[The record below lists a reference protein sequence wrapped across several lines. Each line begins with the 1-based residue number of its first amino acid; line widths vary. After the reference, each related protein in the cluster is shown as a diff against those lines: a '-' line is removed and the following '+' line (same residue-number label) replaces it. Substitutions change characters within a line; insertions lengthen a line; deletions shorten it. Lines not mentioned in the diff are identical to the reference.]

1 MNMLQKEDILH
12 LTNNGESVFRHYIK
26 HNWREGVNFK
36 NPFYNDT
43 NPSFNIYRDRT
54 SGTYRM
60 KDGGEDKYAGDCF
73 DLVGFVYNINS
84 KSRAGFVEIM
94 RLINRDL
101 ALGLSDS
108 MENHESRQLTQS
120 MQNFAITPQHHE
132 EATKVVESR
141 PYKATTQPF
150 RESEMAYWSK
160 YGIDKKTLE
169 RYNVVSIAEFTS
181 ISKKGSPYRYRS
193 TTNEPIFGYKG
204 EGYVKIYRPHSKAP
218 RYLFGGEQNKP
229 YCFGF
234 SQLPTKGDV
243 VFITGGEKDVLSL
256 AARGFYAITFNSET
270 SGISGEIIEIL
281 YHRFKHLIVLFDMDK
296 AGIDSSVSL
305 VAQYKK
311 YKLHRIELPLS
322 GEQSEKDVSDYF
334 RIGYT
339 RRDLINLFV
348 VILDKM
354 YGSSMR
360 KLSSCEVDY
369 GSPFENVEP
378 TISLADVP
386 IGTGGNLLGITGGE
400 GTGKSCYVAAL
411 LSGAICSEESDIDTL
426 GTNILVNK
434 THKAV
439 LLYDT
444 EQSKRQ
450 LKKNTINITRRAK
463 LAKRPDEFKSFSL
476 TSLNRKE
483 RMKLIIDSMDHY
495 HFEFD
500 GIHLV
505 VIDGIADLVSCAND
519 EIESIAIV
527 DELYDLATI
536 YNTCIAIVLHFVPNG
551 IKLRG
556 HLGSE
561 VQRKAAAI
569 LSIEKDKD
577 PAISIVKALKVRDGS
592 PLDAPLVQF
601 SWNKELAM
609 HSYLGVK
616 SDKSH
621 TQRKRHDFGKITQR
635 LVVGSTE
642 YTHTQLCGVIQQV
655 TGLSERTAA
664 DYIKEMVNEGIITK
678 NITTKIYSLNYDN
691 QR

>member
-1 MNMLQKEDILH
+1 MLKRETVLR
-12 LTNNGESVFRHYIK
+12 LTNNGEDVFRHYIK

-43 NPSFNIYRDRT
+43 NPSFNIFRDRT

-60 KDGGEDKYAGDCF
+60 KDGGEEKYSGDCF
-73 DLVGFVYNINS
+73 DLVGFVYNLDSN
-84 KSRAGFVEIM
+84 KRNDFVEIM

-108 MENHESRQLTQS
+108 LDEQENTQLTRSVQS
-120 MQNFAITPQHHE
+120 FAITPQHYE
-132 EATKVVESR
+132 KETKKSEPR
-141 PYKATTQPF
+141 PYKSTIQPF

-169 RYNVVSIAEFTS
+169 RYNVVSIAEFSS
-181 ISKKGSPYRYRS
+181 ISKEGNPYRYRS
-193 TTNEPIFGYKG
+193 TTNEPMFGYKG
-204 EGYVKIYRPHSKAP
+204 DGFVKVYRPHSASP
-218 RYLFGGEQNKP
+218 RFLYGGEQDKP

-234 SQLPTKGDV
+234 SQLPTKGDM

-256 AARGFYAITFNSET
+256 AAKGFYAISFNSET
-270 SGISGEIIEIL
+270 SGISGEVIETL

-296 AGIDSSVSL
+296 AGIKSSNSL
-305 VAQYKK
+305 IAK
-311 YKLHRIELPLS
+311 YNKYNLRRLELPLS
-322 GEQSEKDVSDYF
+322 GEKSEKDVADYF

-339 RRDLINLFV
+339 RRDLMNLYL
-348 VILDKM
+348 VILNDM
-354 YGSSMR
+354 YSSSMR
-360 KLSSCEVDY
+360 RLSSCEVDY
-369 GSPFENVEP
+369 GSPLESIEP

-411 LSGAICSEESDIDTL
+411 LSGAICCEDADIDTL
-426 GTNILVNK
+426 GTNILANK
-434 THKAV
+434 SHKAV

-450 LKKNTINITRRAK
+450 LKKNTLNITRRAK
-463 LAKRPDEFKSFSL
+463 LANRPDEFKSFSL

-483 RMKLIIDSMDHY
+483 RLQLITDSMDRY

-505 VIDGIADLVSCAND
+505 VIDGVADLVSCAND
-519 EIESIAIV
+519 EIESIAVV

-551 IKLRG
+551 VKLRG

-592 PLDAPLVQF
+592 ALDAPIIQF

-609 HSYLGVK
+609 HTYLGVK
-616 SDKSH
+616 SDKARA
-621 TQRKRHDFGKITQR
+621 QRKRHDLKKIAQD
-635 LVVGSTE
+635 LSGGGASE
-642 YTHTQLCGVIQQV
+642 YTHTQLCSAIQQA
-655 TGLSERTAA
+655 TGVSERTAA
-664 DYIKEMVNEGIITK
+664 DYIKDMVNDGIVTKDLITK
-678 NITTKIYSLNYDN
+678 TYNLHYDN